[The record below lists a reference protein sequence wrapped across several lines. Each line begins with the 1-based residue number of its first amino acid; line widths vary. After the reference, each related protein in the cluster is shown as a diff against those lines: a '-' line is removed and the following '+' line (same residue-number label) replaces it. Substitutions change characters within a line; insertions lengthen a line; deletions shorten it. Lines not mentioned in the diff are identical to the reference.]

1 MRLFLATA
9 LTMVA
14 FAANS
19 ILNRMALAAVS
30 IDAISFG
37 AIRLAS
43 GAVMLAL
50 IVLFIRLTWNPDRV
64 SALLFLPYAAWVS
77 FAGLLNL
84 AIWWLN

>member
-1 MRLFLATA
+1 MQLWFGQMAFNFMWTPAFFGLHLPGLA
-9 LTMVA
+9 L
-14 FAANS
+14 
-19 ILNRMALAAVS
+19 LL
-30 IDAISFG
+30 
-37 AIRLAS
+37 L
-43 GAVMLAL
+43 AVMLAL